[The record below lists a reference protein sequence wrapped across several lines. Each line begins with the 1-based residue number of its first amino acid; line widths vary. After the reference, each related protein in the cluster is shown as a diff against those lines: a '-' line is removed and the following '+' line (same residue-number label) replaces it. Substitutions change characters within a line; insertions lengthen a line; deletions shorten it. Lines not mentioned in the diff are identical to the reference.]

1 MGTLYASVRQG
12 RKADRTTLHSWL
24 DNLQAASSCIPRTE
38 GVAGTAVGWAAR
50 DVTVLHLNVGI
61 DRALPGVKSPRRKR
75 VERALDA

>member
-1 MGTLYASVRQG
+1 MGRSPANTGTARVTVG
-12 RKADRTTLHSWL
+12 TA
-24 DNLQAASSCIPRTE
+24 E
-38 GVAGTAVGWAAR
+38 GVAGTAVGWAER